1 VELQIRFCRV
11 ASGAS
16 THRIAYTVL
25 GAGDPLVFP
34 AWWVGHLQVLW
45 EHPTARAF
53 FQRLARFHT
62 VVLYDRQG
70 CGLSDRDW
78 TDYSVATDLR
88 VLETVVDHL
97 GFKRSVLFGFSHGAP
112 AAIAYAAKHPPRVSQ
127 LVLFGVLVRPLLAG
141 EAGAAVAQ
149 LLRAHWGL
157 GSKVVADMIVPG
169 ADRDTVEW
177 VARLQRASATPEV
190 AIKVG
195 TTDYDVA
202 DLVPRVHTPTL
213 ILHRR
218 EDVMMPFDQGKDLA
232 TRMPNAR
239 FVTLDGQMHPVFLGD
254 IDAVLR
260 LVAGFLCDPVVPATR
275 AAAALDAPV
284 GAWPPGPAPDAR
296 RGEVAPPPDRPG
308 GLTAREAE
316 VLRLVAT
323 GQTNREVAA
332 ALVLSEKTVSRHLE
346 NIYGKLG
353 VSSRAAATAVAVRTG
368 LA

>member
-1 VELQIRFCRV
+1 VDRVDLQIRFCRV
-11 ASGAS
+11 ASEPSA
-16 THRIAYTVL
+16 HRIAYTVL
-25 GAGDPLVFP
+25 GGGGTPLVFP

-97 GFKRSVLFGFSHGAP
+97 GLKRLALFGFSHGAP
-112 AAIAYAAKHPPRVSQ
+112 TAIAFAAKHPRRVAH
-127 LVLFGVLVRPLLAG
+127 LILFGVLVRPLLAG
-141 EAGAAVAQ
+141 EAGDAVAQ

-177 VARLQRASATPEV
+177 VARLQRESATPAV

-218 EDVMMPFDQGKDLA
+218 EDVMMPFDEGKDLA

-260 LVAGFLCDPVVPATR
+260 LVAEFLGDPIAPATR
-275 AAAALDAPV
+275 AATAPDAPA
-284 GAWPPGPAPDAR
+284 GARPPGPAPDAR
-296 RGEVAPPPDRPG
+296 RGGLPG
-308 GLTAREAE
+308 GLTEREAE

-346 NIYGKLG
+346 HIYAKLG
-353 VSSRAAATAVAVRTG
+353 VSTRTAATAVALRAG